1 MVNRFVT
8 RFDTLMGRAD
18 TFMAG
23 MRTFSTSGFADNRA
37 FLTGFDTCFE
47 RFICFGAGG
56 KACFVGAIGQML
68 FNLCEACGGT
78 FNELVAGGD
87 AVLVHRACGF
97 VFVIAF
103 FARIDQLFAE
113 FYAFAAEFDVI

>member
-18 TFMAG
+18 TFVAG
-23 MRTFSTSGFADNRA
+23 MRTFSAGGFADNRA
-37 FLTGFDTCFE
+37 FLTGFDTFFE
-47 RFICFGAGG
+47 RFVCFSTGG
-56 KACFVGAIGQML
+56 KTYFVGAVGQML
-68 FNLCEACGGT
+68 FNLCEACGGA
-78 FNELVAGGD
+78 FNEFVAGGD
-87 AVLVHRACGF
+87 AVLVHGACSF